1 MEWLDASVVW
11 WHWVTLG
18 LLLALGEM
26 LLPSFFLLLVGVSA
40 ICVGLL
46 LLAVDMSFTTQLL
59 LWGGLSVLDV
69 VAWFVFVMPRIPD
82 RTRSGM
88 ALEALLGQI
97 GTLNE
102 ANPTTGRGRL
112 RFPAPI
118 VGSDEWNCIL
128 AQPMKVGER
137 VRVLRI
143 SGNDLVVAPLD
154 GPLEAPGAPSVAD

>member
-69 VAWFVFVMPRIPD
+69 VAWFVFVMARTPA
-82 RTRSGM
+82 RTRSEVSGSSP
-88 ALEALLGQI
+88 
-97 GTLNE
+97 GTMSSSI
-102 ANPTTGRGRL
+102 AGSAPCAPRRRVPTSTPGIREPSGETVTRC
-112 RFPAPI
+112 RVSESAPADSPCC
-118 VGSDEWNCIL
+118 S
-128 AQPMKVGER
+128 
-137 VRVLRI
+137 
-143 SGNDLVVAPLD
+143 
-154 GPLEAPGAPSVAD
+154 